1 MQKNNNDNTNAN
13 RSDRIVLNIGGVK
26 YETFRSTLT
35 AYPDTLLGTMFQDRN
50 RELQHATNKNEYFFD
65 RNGRAFHYIME
76 FYRNGEIDWP
86 VVYSQSV
93 IARKEIERELDFF
106 QIPFAPQTIETREF
120 SIEDAAR
127 SLDEFTEMFV
137 AVIKEMERH
146 FRRRITIL
154 FPVFNFSLFSVVPDL
169 TTVTPIVRPYW
180 QIGSPISEHF
190 GEVIGK
196 HLMQL
201 RPGLTYKVTS
211 TSVNDEYVYKWE
223 LRIPLAFDV
232 KKVIEKSSLSS
243 FPNKT

>member
-1 MQKNNNDNTNAN
+1 MTKSNN
-13 RSDRIVLNIGGVK
+13 RIVLNVGGVK
-26 YETFRSTLT
+26 YETFKSTLT
-35 AYPDTLLGTMFQDRN
+35 AYPNTLLGTMFQDRN
-50 RELQHATNKNEYFFD
+50 RELQQATNNNEYFFD

-76 FYRNGEIDWP
+76 FYRNGVLYWP
-86 VVYSQSV
+86 DIYSPSGV
-93 IARKEIERELDFF
+93 SHKEIERELDFF
-106 QIPFAPQTIETREF
+106 QIPITPQTIEVKEF
-120 SIEDAAR
+120 SVDDAAK

-154 FPVFNFSLFSVVPDL
+154 FPVFNFSLFSVTPDL
-169 TTVTPIVRPYW
+169 NSVTPIIKPYR

-190 GEVIGK
+190 GEMIGK
-196 HLMQL
+196 HLMII

-211 TSVNDEYVYKWE
+211 TTVSDEYVYKWE

-243 FPNKT
+243 ISNQR